1 MSEEGGFGVSF
12 IEKLIGVILFAVGL
26 MAAYYTFTSTQVL
39 GGFLG
44 FFGFLT
50 AALCVIGVFMMTAKP
65 E

>member
-1 MSEEGGFGVSF
+1 VSEEGGFGVSF
-12 IEKLIGVILFAVGL
+12 IEKLIGVILLAVGL

-39 GGFLG
+39 GGFQG